1 MSVDVIAIDGPAASG
16 KSTVAALLSK
26 RLGIPYVNTGNM
38 YRALTLFAIQNGVT
52 CAEECTEALFS
63 RLLPQ
68 VKLEYKAG
76 TDGSFALF
84 LNGRD
89 PGTALRSPQVAA
101 LVSPVAALPI
111 VREYLKKCQR
121 AFAARGRVVMEGRD
135 IGTAIFPDA
144 AHKFFVTASPETR
157 ARRRLAQSG
166 ETFDGAT
173 LQSVAADIAQRDYID
188 SHRPIAP
195 LRQSDDSI
203 LVDTTEMTIEE
214 VVNLLTEKVET
225 NGLS

>member
-1 MSVDVIAIDGPAASG
+1 
-16 KSTVAALLSK
+16 
-26 RLGIPYVNTGNM
+26 
-38 YRALTLFAIQNGVT
+38 
-52 CAEECTEALFS
+52 
-63 RLLPQ
+63 
-68 VKLEYKAG
+68 
-76 TDGSFALF
+76 
-84 LNGRD
+84 
-89 PGTALRSPQVAA
+89 
-101 LVSPVAALPI
+101 
-111 VREYLKKCQR
+111 
-121 AFAARGRVVMEGRD
+121 MEGRD

-195 LRQSDDSI
+195 LRQADDAI